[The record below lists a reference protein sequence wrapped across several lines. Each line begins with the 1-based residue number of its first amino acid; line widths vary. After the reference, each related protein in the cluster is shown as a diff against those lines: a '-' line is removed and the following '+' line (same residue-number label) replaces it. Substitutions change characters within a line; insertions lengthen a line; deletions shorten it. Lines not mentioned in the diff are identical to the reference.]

1 MPIFILLYHSVYL
14 IGYIV
19 YVALLLLRMA
29 NDAEENPG
37 PTVYDII
44 YPSDTICAYLD
55 KMLVNNV
62 YLCHWLQIC
71 NNVYS
76 IMYTYLQL
84 GIHHF

>member
-1 MPIFILLYHSVYL
+1 
-14 IGYIV
+14 
-19 YVALLLLRMA
+19 MA